1 MATKKS
7 AGKKRAV
14 KQRGNSAKKTK
25 SQPTGKPFEQGNQY
39 RWKAGAPSP
48 NPAGRPK
55 VHTLSEH
62 LRDRLKEQFPGKP
75 DATYGRM
82 VAEALVDRAI
92 NGDVA
97 AIREIYD
104 RVEGKPK
111 QTIDVN
117 VEERKREMVEDAIA
131 QMVEEAQVSREEA
144 IEQLTLVAPEMSKWI
159 N

>member
-1 MATKKS
+1 MATKKT
-7 AGKKRAV
+7 ARGKKAAV
-14 KQRGNSAKKTK
+14 KQRRNTGAKPNGKLFEIGNPHAW
-25 SQPTGKPFEQGNQY
+25 KPGQSG
-39 RWKAGAPSP
+39 

-55 VHTLSEH
+55 SRTLSEH
-62 LRDRLKEQFPGKP
+62 LRDRLKEQFPSRS

-92 NGDVA
+92 NGDVM
-97 AIREIYD
+97 AIREVYD

-131 QMVEEAQVSREEA
+131 QMIEEAQVTREEA
-144 IEQLTLVAPEMSKWI
+144 IEQLTLVAPEMTKWI

>member
-1 MATKKS
+1 MAAKK
-7 AGKKRAV
+7 KKTSKRPAAV
-14 KQRGNSAKKTK
+14 KQPRNTGAKPNGKLFEKGNPHAWK
-25 SQPTGKPFEQGNQY
+25 QGQS
-39 RWKAGAPSP
+39 G
-48 NPAGRPK
+48 NPVGRPK
-55 VHTLSEH
+55 SRTLSEH
-62 LRDRLKEQFPGKP
+62 LRDRLKEQFPGRS

-92 NGDVA
+92 NGDVM
-97 AIREIYD
+97 AIREVYD

-131 QMVEEAQVSREEA
+131 RMIEEAQVSREEA
-144 IEQLTLVAPEMSKWI
+144 IEQLTAFAPEMSKWI